1 MKDEAV
7 LAFQMK
13 KNLDQMNSVIKE
25 LEEPENHQAQ
35 EECSVIIFCL
45 LVVIIDVMIK
55 VYFRSIVTFLVSP
68 CKPFEL
74 PTYSLPVLVQT
85 N

>member
-25 LEEPENHQAQ
+25 LEEPENHQA
-35 EECSVIIFCL
+35 
-45 LVVIIDVMIK
+45 
-55 VYFRSIVTFLVSP
+55 
-68 CKPFEL
+68 
-74 PTYSLPVLVQT
+74 
-85 N
+85 